1 MVALHRIMVQFQ
13 SIKIFGKYVD
23 FKVQALQIKGLTN
36 IKVTGGF
43 VKFVEP
49 FSEDL
54 ILTFFKRLAWINNT
68 PLATVTKTRK
78 HLLHLLKFSIDSALQ
93 QWF

>member
-36 IKVTGGF
+36 LKVTGGF
-43 VKFVEP
+43 VKFVKP
-49 FSEDL
+49 LSEDL
-54 ILTFFKRLAWINNT
+54 IFTFFKRLAWINAQ
-68 PLATVTKTRK
+68 LATVTKTKKR
-78 HLLHLLKFSIDSALQ
+78 LLQFLKFSIDSALQ
-93 QWF
+93 K